1 MTANQYYLAHHGIL
15 GQKWGVR
22 RYQNPDG
29 SLTAAGKKRYGVESL
44 DESTMSKKG
53 LSRRLNDVDKALAR
67 IQRKGDEQMYKSGNF
82 TIKLQEAD
90 DKLAKAKLLGKSQK
104 LIDKLDAKAK
114 KIEDKGWKELDKWK
128 ECVDLRNKGREET
141 KNLIEKYSGKYDINS
156 KPTMRSTTTFKDA
169 MGVGAIALASGGL
182 TALMIMST
190 GYFNPIVAASPLA
203 AVVAS
208 SQEGTKYVIKDKPGD
223 INEFIENNKK
233 KKPQIMYKK

>member
-1 MTANQYYLAHHGIL
+1 
-15 GQKWGVR
+15 
-22 RYQNPDG
+22 
-29 SLTAAGKKRYGVESL
+29 
-44 DESTMSKKG
+44 
-53 LSRRLNDVDKALAR
+53 
-67 IQRKGDEQMYKSGNF
+67 
-82 TIKLQEAD
+82 
-90 DKLAKAKLLGKSQK
+90 
-104 LIDKLDAKAK
+104 
-114 KIEDKGWKELDKWK
+114 
-128 ECVDLRNKGREET
+128 
-141 KNLIEKYSGKYDINS
+141 YSGKYDINS